1 MRSKEGE
8 RDYRYYVEMDI
19 AAISADPGYVQKI
32 RESLPEMPW
41 KKRDRFINEYSL
53 SMEESLQLTEQMDNA
68 DYFEACTAAGAS
80 PSKCA
85 NWMRMEIQ
93 RILREMNIQIND
105 FPVSPGELGKL
116 ITKVENKEL
125 SNTQA
130 KDVLSAMAEKN
141 VSLDTALKNCGAVG
155 GRMTGSALEDTIR
168 KVFESECE
176 AVETVKTGNDKKGAK
191 IKFLQGLVMRETRGS
206 ADPAEV
212 ASLVNSM
219 LK

>member
-1 MRSKEGE
+1 
-8 RDYRYYVEMDI
+8 MDI

-32 RESLPEMPW
+32 RDSLPEMPW
-41 KKRDRFINEYSL
+41 EKRDRFINEYSL

-68 DYFEACTAAGAS
+68 DYFEACTAAGAP

-130 KDVLSAMAEKN
+130 KDVLSSMAEKN
-141 VSLDTALKNCGAVG
+141 VSLDTALKSCGAVG
-155 GRMTGSALEDTIR
+155 GRMTGTVLEDVIK
-168 KVFESECE
+168 KVFESESD
-176 AVETVKTGNDKKGAK
+176 AVETVRTGNDKKGAK

-212 ASLVNSM
+212 ATLVNSM
-219 LK
+219 LQ